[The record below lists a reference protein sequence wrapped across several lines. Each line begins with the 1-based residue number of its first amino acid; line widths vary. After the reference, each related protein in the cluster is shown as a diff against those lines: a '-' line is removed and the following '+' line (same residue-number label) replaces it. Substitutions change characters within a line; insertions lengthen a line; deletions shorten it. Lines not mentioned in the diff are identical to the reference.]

1 MKSEGRVQEMEY
13 DPEKR
18 EESGNPP
25 STKKLKLALLS
36 KVFPP
41 FSYGGTESYSS
52 ELASELAGRDDIEL
66 HVLCCNSAR
75 DPLPEEE
82 LEKLQNEAP
91 YTLHVIGRFFKKF
104 NGPRSLVNYGKVYAA
119 LSRTLKDL
127 RPQLLQTIGVYS
139 ETILALGV
147 ARKLGIPTIVFPR
160 GTDIN
165 RKSGSFTRF
174 IYKRFVFGRAD
185 AIFSQTRTA
194 QENLGK
200 WGLVP
205 QGQTAPLLNVVPNA
219 LDLSAFE
226 APRVQGIPEKEEGVE
241 GAGRDAA
248 GFRLLWVGRFEEV
261 KNPALAL
268 DIFHRFLQKT
278 AGEGVGGGGAGEAT
292 LVMAGDGELFG
303 EMRERTQAME
313 NVVLKGK
320 LERSEV
326 FRLMGECDVLINTSR
341 SEGFP
346 VTFLEAMVH
355 GLPIICFDVSAN
367 GEIVRDG
374 ENGLLA
380 REGDAEEFSGKL
392 LELYENPELR
402 RSMREHNRAA
412 VQDYDW
418 HQILDEMVGIYKE
431 LAKVRGHETNEDST
445 P

>member
-1 MKSEGRVQEMEY
+1 MKNEDRVQEAIS
-13 DPEKR
+13 DQEKK
-18 EESGNPP
+18 EESGKNAPP
-25 STKKLKLALLS
+25 GKLKLALLS

-52 ELASELAGRDDIEL
+52 ELASELARRDDIEL
-66 HVLCCNSAR
+66 HVLCFSSVKN
-75 DPLPEEE
+75 PLPEEE
-82 LEKLQNEAP
+82 LEKLKNEAP
-91 YTLHVIGRFFKKF
+91 YTLHILGRFFKRF

-119 LSRTLKDL
+119 LSRTLKEL
-127 RPQLLQTIGVYS
+127 RPHLLQTIGVYS

-174 IYKRFVFGRAD
+174 IHKRFVFGRAD
-185 AIFSQTRTA
+185 AIFSQTRMA
-194 QENLGK
+194 QENLRK
-200 WGLVP
+200 RGLVP
-205 QGQTAPLLNVVPNA
+205 QGQTAPPLKVVPNA
-219 LDLSAFE
+219 LDLSTFE
-226 APRVQGIPEKEEGVE
+226 AWRVQEVPEKEEGLE
-241 GAGRDAA
+241 GEAEGEREREREAA
-248 GFRLLWVGRFEEV
+248 GFRLLWVGRFEAV

-268 DIFHRFLQKT
+268 DIFHRFVQKT
-278 AGEGVGGGGAGEAT
+278 AGEGVGEGGAGEAR

-303 EMRERTQAME
+303 ELKKRTQVME

-346 VTFLEAMVH
+346 VTFLEAMAH
-355 GLPIICFDVSAN
+355 GLPIVCFDVSAN

-374 ENGLLA
+374 RNGLLA
-380 REGDAEEFSGKL
+380 REGDTEDFAGKL

-402 RSMREHNRAA
+402 RSMGERNRAV

-418 HQILDEMVGIYKE
+418 AKVIDGMVGIYRE
-431 LAKVRGHETNEDST
+431 LAKVK
-445 P
+445 